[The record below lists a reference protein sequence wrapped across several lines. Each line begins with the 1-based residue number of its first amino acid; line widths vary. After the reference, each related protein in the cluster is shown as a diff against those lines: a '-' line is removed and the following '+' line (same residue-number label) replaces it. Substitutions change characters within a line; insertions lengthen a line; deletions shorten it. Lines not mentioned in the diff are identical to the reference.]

1 MMFKNV
7 QIKAYQIGL
16 VFKNRNLIEILKEG
30 NHWIFG
36 NKSVEVHEMKNQ
48 FTTTE
53 DLNLLLKNEGLNSML
68 EVVDVKDGE
77 IVLVQ
82 ENGIFK
88 EVLNVGQ
95 YAFWKGIL
103 NREFQKIDLTKVEIP
118 QEISKTV
125 LENIKLKSLVRKFVV
140 PSHYKGLLLID
151 GKLSQV
157 LESGIYSFWN
167 NESSIEV
174 KIVDPN
180 YEIKSQFGSHENAN
194 VLIKSEPL
202 KDFLKI
208 IEVKDGEIIL
218 LYENGSLKDVLNVGQ
233 YAFWIDIADREFQ
246 KVNLMKVEI
255 TEDIS
260 KTILENVRMRN
271 YVRKFIVSNQYK
283 GLLLIDGKLTK
294 ILEAGTYY
302 FWNNE
307 ISVEV
312 KAIDM
317 RMQQMEIAGQE
328 LLTKDK
334 AMLRINFYV
343 RFQVENIEKA
353 LMENKEYDK
362 QLYIL
367 MQLALREFVG
377 ALTLDELLVKK
388 DSVGKEILENLGNKA
403 EDLGLKASD
412 AGIRDVIL
420 TGEMKEIMNQVLIAE
435 KKAQANSIMRREE
448 TASTRSLLNT
458 AKLMEENEV
467 LWKLKEM
474 EYMEKIAD
482 KIGDITV
489 SGNSNILSQLKEI
502 FAK

>member
-1 MMFKNV
+1 MIKNV
-7 QIKAYQIGL
+7 QIKAYETGL
-16 VFKNRNLIEILKEG
+16 VFKNGNLTEILKEG
-30 NHWIFG
+30 NYWIFG
-36 NKSVEVHEMKNQ
+36 NKSVEVYDMKSLFKTNN
-48 FTTTE
+48 
-53 DLNLLLKNEGLNSML
+53 DLTLLLKNENLKSLL
-68 EVVDVKDGE
+68 EVVEIKDGE
-77 IVLVQ
+77 IVLVY

-103 NREFQKIDLTKVEIP
+103 NREFQKIDLTKVEI
-118 QEISKTV
+118 
-125 LENIKLKSLVRKFVV
+125 
-140 PSHYKGLLLID
+140 
-151 GKLSQV
+151 
-157 LESGIYSFWN
+157 
-167 NESSIEV
+167 
-174 KIVDPN
+174 
-180 YEIKSQFGSHENAN
+180 
-194 VLIKSEPL
+194 
-202 KDFLKI
+202 
-208 IEVKDGEIIL
+208 
-218 LYENGSLKDVLNVGQ
+218 
-233 YAFWIDIADREFQ
+233 
-246 KVNLMKVEI
+246 
-255 TEDIS
+255 TEKIS
-260 KTILENVRMRN
+260 KTILENMKLKN
-271 YVRKFIVSNQYK
+271 FVRKFVITNQYK
-283 GLLLIDGKLTK
+283 GLLLIDGKLNK

-307 ISVEV
+307 ISIDV
-312 KAIDM
+312 KAVDM
-317 RMQQMEIAGQE
+317 RTQQMEIAGQE

-343 RFQVENIEKA
+343 RFQVENVEKA

-388 DSVGKEILENLGNKA
+388 DAVGKEILGNLGNKA

-458 AKLMEENEV
+458 AKLMEETET

-489 SGNSNILSQLKEI
+489 SGNSNIVSQLKEI

>member
-1 MMFKNV
+1 MLKNV
-7 QIKAYQIGL
+7 QIKAYQVGL
-16 VFKNRNLIEILKEG
+16 VYKNRKLMEILEEG
-30 NHWIFG
+30 NYWVLG
-36 NKSVEVHEMKNQ
+36 NKSVEIHEMKDP
-48 FTTTE
+48 FKTTN
-53 DLNLLLKNEGLNSML
+53 DLNLLLQNENLSSKL
-68 EVVDVKDGE
+68 EVIEVKDGE
-77 IVLVQ
+77 IVLVY

-103 NREFQKIDLTKVEIP
+103 NKEFQKIDMT
-118 QEISKTV
+118 
-125 LENIKLKSLVRKFVV
+125 
-140 PSHYKGLLLID
+140 
-151 GKLSQV
+151 
-157 LESGIYSFWN
+157 
-167 NESSIEV
+167 
-174 KIVDPN
+174 
-180 YEIKSQFGSHENAN
+180 
-194 VLIKSEPL
+194 
-202 KDFLKI
+202 
-208 IEVKDGEIIL
+208 
-218 LYENGSLKDVLNVGQ
+218 
-233 YAFWIDIADREFQ
+233 
-246 KVNLMKVEI
+246 KVEI
-255 TEDIS
+255 TETIS
-260 KTILENVRMRN
+260 KTILENMKLKN
-271 YVRKFIVSNQYK
+271 FTRKFVVTNQYK
-283 GLLLIDGKLTK
+283 GLLFIDGKLDK
-294 ILEAGTYY
+294 VLEAGTYY

-307 ISVEV
+307 TSVEV
-312 KAIDM
+312 RSVDM

-343 RFQVENIEKA
+343 RYQVVDIIKA
-353 LMENKEYDK
+353 LMDNKEYDK

-377 ALTLDELLVKK
+377 ALTLDELLMKK
-388 DSVGKEILENLGNKA
+388 DTVGKEILENLGSKA
-403 EDLGLKASD
+403 EDLGLNAVD

-489 SGNSNILSQLKEI
+489 SGNSNIVSQLKEI
-502 FAK
+502 FTK

>member
-1 MMFKNV
+1 MIKNV
-7 QIKAYQIGL
+7 QINAYETGL
-16 VFKNRNLIEILKEG
+16 VFKNGNLIEILKEG
-30 NHWIFG
+30 NFWIFG
-36 NKSVEVHEMKNQ
+36 NKSVEIYDMRSVFKAD
-48 FTTTE
+48 T
-53 DLNLLLKNEGLNSML
+53 DLTLLLKNESLKSLL
-68 EVVDVKDGE
+68 EIVDVKDGE
-77 IVLVQ
+77 IVLMY

-103 NREFQKIDLTKVEIP
+103 NREFQKIDLTKVEI
-118 QEISKTV
+118 
-125 LENIKLKSLVRKFVV
+125 
-140 PSHYKGLLLID
+140 
-151 GKLSQV
+151 
-157 LESGIYSFWN
+157 
-167 NESSIEV
+167 
-174 KIVDPN
+174 
-180 YEIKSQFGSHENAN
+180 
-194 VLIKSEPL
+194 
-202 KDFLKI
+202 
-208 IEVKDGEIIL
+208 
-218 LYENGSLKDVLNVGQ
+218 
-233 YAFWIDIADREFQ
+233 
-246 KVNLMKVEI
+246 
-255 TEDIS
+255 TEKIS
-260 KTILENVRMRN
+260 KTILENMKLKN
-271 YVRKFIVSNQYK
+271 FVRKFVITNQYK
-283 GLLLIDGKLTK
+283 GLLLIDGKLARV
-294 ILEAGTYY
+294 LEAGTYY

-307 ISVEV
+307 ISMDV
-312 KAIDM
+312 KAIDT

-362 QLYIL
+362 QLYIG

-377 ALTLDELLVKK
+377 ALTLDELLMKK
-388 DSVGKEILENLGNKA
+388 DSVGKEILESLGNKA
-403 EDLGLKASD
+403 QDLGLKVSD

-458 AKLMEENEV
+458 AKLMEENET

-489 SGNSNILSQLKEI
+489 SGNSNIVSQLKEI

>member
-1 MMFKNV
+1 MIKNV
-7 QIKAYQIGL
+7 HIKAYERGL
-16 VFKNRNLIEILKEG
+16 VFKNGNLIDILKEG
-30 NHWIFG
+30 SFWIFG
-36 NKSVEVHEMKNQ
+36 NKSVEIYDMKTLFKTNV
-48 FTTTE
+48 
-53 DLNLLLKNEGLNSML
+53 DLNLLLKNEGLKGML
-68 EVVDVKDGE
+68 EVVEVKDGE
-77 IVLVQ
+77 IVLVY

-95 YAFWKGIL
+95 YAFWKGVF
-103 NREFQKIDLTKVEIP
+103 NREFQKIDLTKVEI
-118 QEISKTV
+118 T
-125 LENIKLKSLVRKFVV
+125 EN
-140 PSHYKGLLLID
+140 
-151 GKLSQV
+151 
-157 LESGIYSFWN
+157 
-167 NESSIEV
+167 
-174 KIVDPN
+174 
-180 YEIKSQFGSHENAN
+180 
-194 VLIKSEPL
+194 
-202 KDFLKI
+202 
-208 IEVKDGEIIL
+208 
-218 LYENGSLKDVLNVGQ
+218 
-233 YAFWIDIADREFQ
+233 
-246 KVNLMKVEI
+246 
-255 TEDIS
+255 IS
-260 KTILENVRMRN
+260 KTILENTKLKGF
-271 YVRKFIVSNQYK
+271 VRKLVVTNQYK
-283 GLLLIDGKLTK
+283 GLLLIDGKLNRV
-294 ILEAGTYY
+294 LEAGTYY

-307 ISVEV
+307 ISIDV
-312 KAIDM
+312 KAIDT

-343 RFQVENIEKA
+343 RFQVENIVKA

-388 DSVGKEILENLGNKA
+388 DSVGKEILQNLGNKA
-403 EDLGLKASD
+403 KDLGLKAAD

-435 KKAQANSIMRREE
+435 KKAQANTIMRREE

-489 SGNSNILSQLKEI
+489 SGNHNIVSQLKDI
-502 FAK
+502 FAR

>member
-7 QIKAYQIGL
+7 QIKAYQVGL
-16 VFKNRNLIEILKEG
+16 VFKNRNLVEILKEG
-30 NHWIFG
+30 NQWIFG
-36 NKSVEVHEMKNQ
+36 NKTVEIHEMKSQ
-48 FTTTE
+48 FKTNE

-68 EVVDVKDGE
+68 EVIEVKDGE
-77 IVLVQ
+77 IVLVH

-95 YAFWKGIL
+95 YAFWKDIVK
-103 NREFQKIDLTKVEIP
+103 REFQKIDLTKVEI
-118 QEISKTV
+118 
-125 LENIKLKSLVRKFVV
+125 
-140 PSHYKGLLLID
+140 
-151 GKLSQV
+151 
-157 LESGIYSFWN
+157 
-167 NESSIEV
+167 
-174 KIVDPN
+174 
-180 YEIKSQFGSHENAN
+180 
-194 VLIKSEPL
+194 
-202 KDFLKI
+202 
-208 IEVKDGEIIL
+208 
-218 LYENGSLKDVLNVGQ
+218 
-233 YAFWIDIADREFQ
+233 
-246 KVNLMKVEI
+246 
-255 TEDIS
+255 TEKIS
-260 KTILENVRMRN
+260 KTILENMKLKN
-271 YVRKFIVSNQYK
+271 FTRKFVVTNQYK
-283 GLLLIDGKLTK
+283 GILLIDGKLTK
-294 ILEAGTYY
+294 VLDAGTYY

-307 ISVEV
+307 ILIEIKS
-312 KAIDM
+312 ADM

-403 EDLGLKASD
+403 EELGLKASD

-489 SGNSNILSQLKEI
+489 SGNSNIVSQLKEI
-502 FAK
+502 FTK

>member
-1 MMFKNV
+1 MLKNV
-7 QIKAYQIGL
+7 QINAYQTGL
-16 VFKNRNLIEILKEG
+16 VFKNGNLIEILKEG
-30 NHWIFG
+30 KHWIYG
-36 NKSVEVHEMKNQ
+36 NKSVEVYDMKSLFKANSD
-48 FTTTE
+48 
-53 DLNLLLKNEGLNSML
+53 DLTLLLKNENLKSML
-68 EVVDVKDGE
+68 EVVEVKDGE
-77 IVLVQ
+77 IVLVF

-103 NREFQKIDLTKVEIP
+103 NRDFQKMDLTKVEI
-118 QEISKTV
+118 
-125 LENIKLKSLVRKFVV
+125 
-140 PSHYKGLLLID
+140 
-151 GKLSQV
+151 
-157 LESGIYSFWN
+157 
-167 NESSIEV
+167 
-174 KIVDPN
+174 
-180 YEIKSQFGSHENAN
+180 
-194 VLIKSEPL
+194 
-202 KDFLKI
+202 
-208 IEVKDGEIIL
+208 
-218 LYENGSLKDVLNVGQ
+218 
-233 YAFWIDIADREFQ
+233 
-246 KVNLMKVEI
+246 
-255 TEDIS
+255 TEKIS
-260 KTILENVRMRN
+260 KTILENMKLKN
-271 YVRKFIVSNQYK
+271 FTRKFVVTNQYK

-312 KAIDM
+312 KAIDV

-343 RFQVENIEKA
+343 RFQVENIKKA

-377 ALTLDELLVKK
+377 ALTLDELLLKK

-403 EDLGLKASD
+403 EELGLKASD

-489 SGNSNILSQLKEI
+489 SGNSNIVSQLKEI

>member
-1 MMFKNV
+1 MIKNV
-7 QIKAYQIGL
+7 QIKANETGL
-16 VFKNRNLIEILKEG
+16 VFKNGNLIDVLKEG
-30 NHWIFG
+30 KYWIFG
-36 NKSVEVHEMKNQ
+36 NKSVEIHEMKNK
-48 FTTTE
+48 FNSE
-53 DLNLLLKNEGLNSML
+53 NDIDLLLKNETLVSML
-68 EVVDVKDGE
+68 EVIEVKDGE
-77 IVLVQ
+77 IVLLY
-82 ENGIFK
+82 EKGIFK

-103 NREFQKIDLTKVEIP
+103 NREFQKIDLTKVEI
-118 QEISKTV
+118 
-125 LENIKLKSLVRKFVV
+125 
-140 PSHYKGLLLID
+140 
-151 GKLSQV
+151 
-157 LESGIYSFWN
+157 
-167 NESSIEV
+167 
-174 KIVDPN
+174 
-180 YEIKSQFGSHENAN
+180 
-194 VLIKSEPL
+194 
-202 KDFLKI
+202 
-208 IEVKDGEIIL
+208 
-218 LYENGSLKDVLNVGQ
+218 
-233 YAFWIDIADREFQ
+233 
-246 KVNLMKVEI
+246 
-255 TEDIS
+255 TEKIS
-260 KTILENVRMRN
+260 KTILENMKLKN
-271 YVRKFIVSNQYK
+271 FIRKFVITNQYK
-283 GLLLIDGKLTK
+283 GLLLIDGKLEK
-294 ILEAGTYY
+294 VLDSGTYY

-307 ISVEV
+307 ISVDV
-312 KAIDM
+312 KSIDT

-388 DSVGKEILENLGNKA
+388 DNVGKEILENLGNKA
-403 EDLGLKASD
+403 DDLGLKVSD

-435 KKAQANSIMRREE
+435 KKAQANTIMRREE

-489 SGNSNILSQLKEI
+489 SGNSNIVSQLKEI

>member
-1 MMFKNV
+1 MIKNV
-7 QIKAYQIGL
+7 QIKAYETGL
-16 VFKNRNLIEILKEG
+16 VFKNGNLIEILKEG
-30 NHWIFG
+30 NFWIFG
-36 NKSVEVHEMKNQ
+36 DKSVEIYDMKSLFKTN
-48 FTTTE
+48 T
-53 DLNLLLKNEGLNSML
+53 DLNLLLKNESLKSML
-68 EVVDVKDGE
+68 EIVEVKDGE
-77 IVLVQ
+77 IVLMY

-88 EVLNVGQ
+88 EILNVGQ

-103 NREFQKIDLTKVEIP
+103 NREFQKIDLTKVEI
-118 QEISKTV
+118 
-125 LENIKLKSLVRKFVV
+125 
-140 PSHYKGLLLID
+140 
-151 GKLSQV
+151 
-157 LESGIYSFWN
+157 
-167 NESSIEV
+167 
-174 KIVDPN
+174 
-180 YEIKSQFGSHENAN
+180 
-194 VLIKSEPL
+194 
-202 KDFLKI
+202 
-208 IEVKDGEIIL
+208 
-218 LYENGSLKDVLNVGQ
+218 
-233 YAFWIDIADREFQ
+233 
-246 KVNLMKVEI
+246 
-255 TEDIS
+255 TEKIS
-260 KTILENVRMRN
+260 KTILENIKLKN
-271 YVRKFIVSNQYK
+271 FVRKFVITNQYK

-307 ISVEV
+307 ISIDV
-312 KAIDM
+312 KAIDT

-343 RFQVENIEKA
+343 RYQVENIEKA

-377 ALTLDELLVKK
+377 ALTLDELLLKK
-388 DSVGKEILENLGNKA
+388 DAVGKEILENLGNKA
-403 EDLGLKASD
+403 EELGLKASD

-489 SGNSNILSQLKEI
+489 SGNSNIVSQLKEI

>member
-1 MMFKNV
+1 MIKNV
-7 QIKAYQIGL
+7 QIKAYETGL
-16 VFKNRNLIEILKEG
+16 VFRNGNLIEILREG
-30 NHWIFG
+30 NFWMFG
-36 NKSVEVHEMKNQ
+36 NKSVEIYDMKSL
-48 FTTTE
+48 FKSDT
-53 DLNLLLKNEGLNSML
+53 DLNLLLKNDSLKSLL
-68 EVVDVKDGE
+68 EVVEVKDGE
-77 IVLVQ
+77 IVLMY

-88 EVLNVGQ
+88 EVLSVGQ

-103 NREFQKIDLTKVEIP
+103 NREFQKIDLTKVEI
-118 QEISKTV
+118 
-125 LENIKLKSLVRKFVV
+125 
-140 PSHYKGLLLID
+140 
-151 GKLSQV
+151 
-157 LESGIYSFWN
+157 
-167 NESSIEV
+167 
-174 KIVDPN
+174 
-180 YEIKSQFGSHENAN
+180 
-194 VLIKSEPL
+194 
-202 KDFLKI
+202 
-208 IEVKDGEIIL
+208 
-218 LYENGSLKDVLNVGQ
+218 
-233 YAFWIDIADREFQ
+233 
-246 KVNLMKVEI
+246 
-255 TEDIS
+255 TEKIS
-260 KTILENVRMRN
+260 KTILENIKLKN
-271 YVRKFIVSNQYK
+271 FVRKFVITNQYK
-283 GLLLIDGKLTK
+283 GLLLIDGKLNK

-307 ISVEV
+307 ISIEV
-312 KAIDM
+312 KSVDV

-362 QLYIL
+362 QLYVL

-377 ALTLDELLVKK
+377 VLTLDELLEKK

-403 EDLGLKASD
+403 EELGLKTSD

-489 SGNSNILSQLKEI
+489 SGNSNIVSQLKEI
-502 FAK
+502 FTK

>member
-1 MMFKNV
+1 M
-7 QIKAYQIGL
+7 
-16 VFKNRNLIEILKEG
+16 
-30 NHWIFG
+30 
-36 NKSVEVHEMKNQ
+36 
-48 FTTTE
+48 
-53 DLNLLLKNEGLNSML
+53 
-68 EVVDVKDGE
+68 
-77 IVLVQ
+77 
-82 ENGIFK
+82 
-88 EVLNVGQ
+88 
-95 YAFWKGIL
+95 
-103 NREFQKIDLTKVEIP
+103 
-118 QEISKTV
+118 
-125 LENIKLKSLVRKFVV
+125 
-140 PSHYKGLLLID
+140 LID
-151 GKLSQV
+151 GKLTQV
-157 LESGIYSFWN
+157 LESGTYSFWN
-167 NESSIEV
+167 NETSVDI
-174 KIVDPN
+174 KIIDPN
-180 YEIKSQFGSHENAN
+180 YEIKSQFATHENVA
-194 VLIKSEPL
+194 VLLKNETLKSLLE
-202 KDFLKI
+202 I
-208 IEVKDGEIIL
+208 VEVKDGEIIL
-218 LYENGSLKDVLNVGQ
+218 VYENGTLKDVLNVGQ
-233 YAFWIDIADREFQ
+233 YAFWLGITDKEFQ
-246 KVNLMKVEI
+246 KEDLTKVEI
-255 TEDIS
+255 TEGIS
-260 KTILENVRMRN
+260 NTILENARLRN
-271 YVRKFIVSNQYK
+271 YVRKFIVSNQHT

-388 DSVGKEILENLGNKA
+388 DAVGKEILGNLGDKA
-403 EDLGLKASD
+403 GDLGLKASD

>member
-1 MMFKNV
+1 MIKNV
-7 QIKAYQIGL
+7 QIKAYERGL
-16 VFKNRNLIEILKEG
+16 VFKNGNLIEILNEG
-30 NHWIFG
+30 NFWIFG
-36 NKSVEVHEMKNQ
+36 NKSVEIYDMKYLFESNI
-48 FTTTE
+48 
-53 DLNLLLKNEGLNSML
+53 DLNLLLKNESLKSML
-68 EVVDVKDGE
+68 EVIEVKDGE
-77 IVLVQ
+77 IVLMY

-103 NREFQKIDLTKVEIP
+103 NREFQKVDLTKVEI
-118 QEISKTV
+118 T
-125 LENIKLKSLVRKFVV
+125 EN
-140 PSHYKGLLLID
+140 
-151 GKLSQV
+151 
-157 LESGIYSFWN
+157 
-167 NESSIEV
+167 
-174 KIVDPN
+174 
-180 YEIKSQFGSHENAN
+180 
-194 VLIKSEPL
+194 
-202 KDFLKI
+202 
-208 IEVKDGEIIL
+208 
-218 LYENGSLKDVLNVGQ
+218 
-233 YAFWIDIADREFQ
+233 
-246 KVNLMKVEI
+246 
-255 TEDIS
+255 IS
-260 KTILENVRMRN
+260 KTILENAKLKSF
-271 YVRKFIVSNQYK
+271 VRKFVITNQYK
-283 GLLLIDGKLTK
+283 GLLLIDGKLNR

-307 ISVEV
+307 ISIEV
-312 KAIDM
+312 KAIDT

-343 RFQVENIEKA
+343 RFQVENIVKA
-353 LMENKEYDK
+353 IMGNKEYDK

-377 ALTLDELLVKK
+377 ALTLDELLMKK

-458 AKLMEENEV
+458 AKLMEENDV

-489 SGNSNILSQLKEI
+489 SGNSNIVSQLKEI

>member
-1 MMFKNV
+1 MIKNV
-7 QIKAYQIGL
+7 QIKAYERGL
-16 VFKNRNLIEILKEG
+16 IFKNGNLIDILKEG
-30 NHWIFG
+30 SYWVFG
-36 NKSVEVHEMKNQ
+36 NKSVEIFDMKVL
-48 FTTTE
+48 FTPNN
-53 DLNLLLKNEGLNSML
+53 DLSLLLKNEGLKSML
-68 EVVDVKDGE
+68 EVIEVKDGE
-77 IVLVQ
+77 IVLMY

-103 NREFQKIDLTKVEIP
+103 NREFQKVDLTKVEIT
-118 QEISKTV
+118 ENISKTI
-125 LENIKLKSLVRKFVV
+125 LEHLKMKSFVRKFVIINQ
-140 PSHYKGLLLID
+140 YKGILLID
-151 GKLSQV
+151 GKLDRI
-157 LESGIYSFWN
+157 LES
-167 NESSIEV
+167 
-174 KIVDPN
+174 
-180 YEIKSQFGSHENAN
+180 
-194 VLIKSEPL
+194 
-202 KDFLKI
+202 
-208 IEVKDGEIIL
+208 
-218 LYENGSLKDVLNVGQ
+218 
-233 YAFWIDIADREFQ
+233 
-246 KVNLMKVEI
+246 
-255 TEDIS
+255 
-260 KTILENVRMRN
+260 
-271 YVRKFIVSNQYK
+271 
-283 GLLLIDGKLTK
+283 
-294 ILEAGTYY
+294 GTYY

-307 ISVEV
+307 TSIEV
-312 KAIDM
+312 KAIDT

-343 RFQVENIEKA
+343 RYQVENIVKA
-353 LMENKEYDK
+353 MTENKEYDK

-377 ALTLDELLVKK
+377 ALTLDELLLKK
-388 DSVGKEILENLGNKA
+388 DTVGKEILENLGNKG
-403 EDLGLKASD
+403 ESLGLNVSD
-412 AGIRDVIL
+412 TGIRDVIL

-489 SGNSNILSQLKEI
+489 SGNSNIVSQLKEI

>member
-1 MMFKNV
+1 MLKNV
-7 QIKAYQIGL
+7 QINAYQTGL
-16 VFKNRNLIEILKEG
+16 VFKNGNLIEILKEG
-30 NHWIFG
+30 KHWIYG
-36 NKSVEVHEMKNQ
+36 NKSVEVYDMKSLFKANSD
-48 FTTTE
+48 
-53 DLNLLLKNEGLNSML
+53 DLTLLLKNENLKSML
-68 EVVDVKDGE
+68 EVVEVKDGE
-77 IVLVQ
+77 IVLVF

-103 NREFQKIDLTKVEIP
+103 NRDFQKMDLTKVEI
-118 QEISKTV
+118 
-125 LENIKLKSLVRKFVV
+125 
-140 PSHYKGLLLID
+140 
-151 GKLSQV
+151 
-157 LESGIYSFWN
+157 
-167 NESSIEV
+167 
-174 KIVDPN
+174 
-180 YEIKSQFGSHENAN
+180 
-194 VLIKSEPL
+194 
-202 KDFLKI
+202 
-208 IEVKDGEIIL
+208 
-218 LYENGSLKDVLNVGQ
+218 
-233 YAFWIDIADREFQ
+233 
-246 KVNLMKVEI
+246 
-255 TEDIS
+255 TEKIS
-260 KTILENVRMRN
+260 KTILENMKLKN
-271 YVRKFIVSNQYK
+271 FTRKFVVTNQYK

-294 ILEAGTYY
+294 VLEAGTYY

-312 KAIDM
+312 KAIDV

-377 ALTLDELLVKK
+377 ALTLDELLLKK

-403 EDLGLKASD
+403 EELGLKASD

-489 SGNSNILSQLKEI
+489 SGNSNIVSQLKEI

>member
-1 MMFKNV
+1 MIKNV
-7 QIKAYQIGL
+7 LIKAYERGL
-16 VFKNRNLIEILKEG
+16 VFKNGNLIDILKEG
-30 NHWIFG
+30 SFWVFG
-36 NKSVEVHEMKNQ
+36 NKSVEIYDMKTLFKTNI
-48 FTTTE
+48 
-53 DLNLLLKNEGLNSML
+53 DLNLLLKNEGLKAML
-68 EVVDVKDGE
+68 EVVEVKDGE
-77 IVLVQ
+77 IVLVY

-95 YAFWKGIL
+95 YAFWKGIF
-103 NREFQKIDLTKVEIP
+103 NREFQKIDLTKVEIT
-118 QEISKTV
+118 ENISKNI
-125 LENIKLKSLVRKFVV
+125 LENAKLKSFVRKFT
-140 PSHYKGLLLID
+140 
-151 GKLSQV
+151 
-157 LESGIYSFWN
+157 
-167 NESSIEV
+167 
-174 KIVDPN
+174 
-180 YEIKSQFGSHENAN
+180 
-194 VLIKSEPL
+194 
-202 KDFLKI
+202 
-208 IEVKDGEIIL
+208 
-218 LYENGSLKDVLNVGQ
+218 
-233 YAFWIDIADREFQ
+233 
-246 KVNLMKVEI
+246 I
-255 TEDIS
+255 T
-260 KTILENVRMRN
+260 
-271 YVRKFIVSNQYK
+271 NQYK
-283 GLLLIDGKLTK
+283 GLLLIDGKLDRV
-294 ILEAGTYY
+294 LEAGTYY

-312 KAIDM
+312 KAIDT

-343 RFQVENIEKA
+343 RFQVENIVKA

-377 ALTLDELLVKK
+377 ALTLDELLLKK
-388 DSVGKEILENLGNKA
+388 DCVGKEILQNLGNKA
-403 EDLGLKASD
+403 EDLGLKAAD

-435 KKAQANSIMRREE
+435 KKAQANTIIRREE

-489 SGNSNILSQLKEI
+489 SGNHNIVSQLKEI
-502 FAK
+502 FTK

>member
-7 QIKAYQIGL
+7 QIKAYQVGL

-48 FTTTE
+48 FKTTE
-53 DLNLLLKNEGLNSML
+53 DLSLLLKNEGLNSML
-68 EVVDVKDGE
+68 EIVDVKDGE

-95 YAFWKGIL
+95 YAFWKGVL
-103 NREFQKIDLTKVEIP
+103 NREFQKVDLTKVEI
-118 QEISKTV
+118 
-125 LENIKLKSLVRKFVV
+125 
-140 PSHYKGLLLID
+140 
-151 GKLSQV
+151 
-157 LESGIYSFWN
+157 
-167 NESSIEV
+167 
-174 KIVDPN
+174 
-180 YEIKSQFGSHENAN
+180 
-194 VLIKSEPL
+194 
-202 KDFLKI
+202 
-208 IEVKDGEIIL
+208 
-218 LYENGSLKDVLNVGQ
+218 
-233 YAFWIDIADREFQ
+233 
-246 KVNLMKVEI
+246 
-255 TEDIS
+255 TEKIS
-260 KTILENVRMRN
+260 KTILENMKLKN
-271 YVRKFIVSNQYK
+271 FTRKFVVTNQYK

-294 ILEAGTYY
+294 VLDAGTYY

>member
-1 MMFKNV
+1 MLKNV
-7 QIKAYQIGL
+7 QIKAYQVGL
-16 VFKNRNLIEILKEG
+16 VYKNRKLMEILEEG
-30 NHWIFG
+30 NYWVLG
-36 NKSVEVHEMKNQ
+36 NKSIEIHEMKDP
-48 FTTTE
+48 FKTTN
-53 DLNLLLKNEGLNSML
+53 DLNLLLQNENLSSKL
-68 EVVDVKDGE
+68 EVIEVKDGE
-77 IVLVQ
+77 IVLVY

-103 NREFQKIDLTKVEIP
+103 NKEFQKIDMTKVEIT
-118 QEISKTV
+118 ENISTTI
-125 LENIKLKSLVRKFVV
+125 LENIKLRNFTRKFVV
-140 PSHYKGLLLID
+140 TNQHKGLLLVD
-151 GKLSQV
+151 GKL
-157 LESGIYSFWN
+157 
-167 NESSIEV
+167 
-174 KIVDPN
+174 D
-180 YEIKSQFGSHENAN
+180 
-194 VLIKSEPL
+194 
-202 KDFLKI
+202 
-208 IEVKDGEIIL
+208 
-218 LYENGSLKDVLNVGQ
+218 
-233 YAFWIDIADREFQ
+233 
-246 KVNLMKVEI
+246 KV
-255 TEDIS
+255 
-260 KTILENVRMRN
+260 
-271 YVRKFIVSNQYK
+271 
-283 GLLLIDGKLTK
+283 
-294 ILEAGTYY
+294 LEAGTYY

-307 ISVEV
+307 TSVEV
-312 KAIDM
+312 RSNDM

-343 RFQVENIEKA
+343 RYQVADIIKA

-377 ALTLDELLVKK
+377 ALTLDELLLKK
-388 DSVGKEILENLGNKA
+388 DTVGKEILENLGNKA
-403 EDLGLKASD
+403 EDLGLKAVD

-489 SGNSNILSQLKEI
+489 SGNSNIVSQLKEI
-502 FAK
+502 FTK

>member
-1 MMFKNV
+1 MMVKNV
-7 QIKAYQIGL
+7 QIKAYQVGL
-16 VFKNRNLIEILKEG
+16 VFKNRNLITILKEG
-30 NHWIFG
+30 NYWLFG
-36 NKSVEVHEMKNQ
+36 NKSVEVFETKAQ
-48 FTTTE
+48 FKTGE
-53 DLNLLLKNEGLNSML
+53 DLNLLLKNTDLASMID
-68 EVVDVKDGE
+68 VVEVKDGE
-77 IVLVQ
+77 IVLVY

-95 YAFWKGIL
+95 YAFWKGVL
-103 NREFQKIDLTKVEIP
+103 NREFQKIDLTKVEI
-118 QEISKTV
+118 T
-125 LENIKLKSLVRKFVV
+125 EN
-140 PSHYKGLLLID
+140 
-151 GKLSQV
+151 
-157 LESGIYSFWN
+157 
-167 NESSIEV
+167 
-174 KIVDPN
+174 
-180 YEIKSQFGSHENAN
+180 
-194 VLIKSEPL
+194 
-202 KDFLKI
+202 
-208 IEVKDGEIIL
+208 
-218 LYENGSLKDVLNVGQ
+218 
-233 YAFWIDIADREFQ
+233 
-246 KVNLMKVEI
+246 
-255 TEDIS
+255 IS
-260 KTILENVRMRN
+260 KTILENLKLKSF
-271 YVRKFIVSNQYK
+271 VRKFVVANQYK
-283 GLLLIDGKLTK
+283 GILLIDSKLTQ

-307 ISVEV
+307 ISIEV
-312 KAIDM
+312 KSIDT

-377 ALTLDELLVKK
+377 ALTLDELLLKK

-403 EDLGLKASD
+403 ENLGLKASD

-458 AKLMEENEV
+458 AKLMEENET

-474 EYMEKIAD
+474 EYMEKIAE

-489 SGNSNILSQLKEI
+489 SGNSNIVSQLKEI
-502 FAK
+502 FTK

>member
-1 MMFKNV
+1 MIKNV
-7 QIKAYQIGL
+7 QIEAYQVGL

-36 NKSVEVHEMKNQ
+36 NKSVETYEMKTLLKAND
-48 FTTTE
+48 
-53 DLNLLLKNEGLNSML
+53 DLILLLKNEELNEML
-68 EVVDVKDGE
+68 EIVEVKDGE
-77 IVLVQ
+77 LVLIY

-88 EVLNVGQ
+88 EVLHVGQ
-95 YAFWKGIL
+95 YAVWKGVM
-103 NREFQKIDLTKVEIP
+103 NREFQKVDLTKV
-118 QEISKTV
+118 
-125 LENIKLKSLVRKFVV
+125 
-140 PSHYKGLLLID
+140 D
-151 GKLSQV
+151 
-157 LESGIYSFWN
+157 
-167 NESSIEV
+167 
-174 KIVDPN
+174 
-180 YEIKSQFGSHENAN
+180 
-194 VLIKSEPL
+194 
-202 KDFLKI
+202 
-208 IEVKDGEIIL
+208 
-218 LYENGSLKDVLNVGQ
+218 
-233 YAFWIDIADREFQ
+233 
-246 KVNLMKVEI
+246 I
-255 TEDIS
+255 TEKIS
-260 KTILENVRMRN
+260 KTILENARLKN
-271 YVRKFIVSNQYK
+271 LTRKFVVTNQYK
-283 GLLLIDGKLTK
+283 GLLIIDGKLTK
-294 ILEAGTYY
+294 VLEAGTYY
-302 FWNNE
+302 FWLNE
-307 ISVEV
+307 VSVEV
-312 KAIDM
+312 KSVDT

-343 RFQVENIEKA
+343 RYQVENIVKA
-353 LMENKEYDK
+353 LMDNKDYDK

-377 ALTLDELLVKK
+377 ALTLDELLLKK
-388 DSVGKEILENLGNKA
+388 DSVGKEILENLGHKA
-403 EDLGLKASD
+403 DDLGLKATD

-489 SGNSNILSQLKEI
+489 SGNSNIVTQLKEI

>member
-1 MMFKNV
+1 MMVKNV
-7 QIKAYQIGL
+7 QIKAYQVGL
-16 VFKNRNLIEILKEG
+16 VFKNRNLITILKEG
-30 NHWIFG
+30 NYWLFG
-36 NKSVEVHEMKNQ
+36 NKSVEVFETKAQ
-48 FTTTE
+48 FKTGE
-53 DLNLLLKNEGLNSML
+53 DLNLLLKNTDLASMID
-68 EVVDVKDGE
+68 VVEVKDGE
-77 IVLVQ
+77 IVLVY

-95 YAFWKGIL
+95 YAFWKGVL
-103 NREFQKIDLTKVEIP
+103 KREFQKIDLTKVEI
-118 QEISKTV
+118 
-125 LENIKLKSLVRKFVV
+125 
-140 PSHYKGLLLID
+140 
-151 GKLSQV
+151 
-157 LESGIYSFWN
+157 
-167 NESSIEV
+167 
-174 KIVDPN
+174 
-180 YEIKSQFGSHENAN
+180 
-194 VLIKSEPL
+194 
-202 KDFLKI
+202 
-208 IEVKDGEIIL
+208 
-218 LYENGSLKDVLNVGQ
+218 
-233 YAFWIDIADREFQ
+233 
-246 KVNLMKVEI
+246 
-255 TEDIS
+255 TEKIS
-260 KTILENVRMRN
+260 KTILENLKLKSF
-271 YVRKFIVSNQYK
+271 VRKFVVPNQYK
-283 GLLLIDGKLTK
+283 GLLLIDGKLTQ

-307 ISVEV
+307 TSVET
-312 KAIDM
+312 KTIDT

-343 RFQVENIEKA
+343 CYQVEDVVKA
-353 LMENKEYDK
+353 LMDNKEYDK

-388 DSVGKEILENLGNKA
+388 DSVGKEILENLGKKA

-458 AKLMEENEV
+458 AKLMEENET

-474 EYMEKIAD
+474 EYMEKIAE

-489 SGNSNILSQLKEI
+489 SGNSNIVSQLKEI

>member
-1 MMFKNV
+1 MIKNV
-7 QIKAYQIGL
+7 QIKAYEIGL
-16 VFKNRNLIEILKEG
+16 VFKNGNLIEILKEG
-30 NHWIFG
+30 NYWIFG
-36 NKSVEVHEMKNQ
+36 NKSVEVYDMKSLFKSN
-48 FTTTE
+48 T
-53 DLNLLLKNEGLNSML
+53 DLTLLLKNESLKSML
-68 EVVDVKDGE
+68 EVVEVKDGE
-77 IVLVQ
+77 IVLMY

-103 NREFQKIDLTKVEIP
+103 NREFQKIDL
-118 QEISKTV
+118 
-125 LENIKLKSLVRKFVV
+125 
-140 PSHYKGLLLID
+140 
-151 GKLSQV
+151 
-157 LESGIYSFWN
+157 
-167 NESSIEV
+167 
-174 KIVDPN
+174 
-180 YEIKSQFGSHENAN
+180 
-194 VLIKSEPL
+194 
-202 KDFLKI
+202 
-208 IEVKDGEIIL
+208 
-218 LYENGSLKDVLNVGQ
+218 
-233 YAFWIDIADREFQ
+233 
-246 KVNLMKVEI
+246 MKVEI
-255 TEDIS
+255 TEKIS
-260 KTILENVRMRN
+260 KTILENMKLKN
-271 YVRKFIVSNQYK
+271 FVRKFVITNQYK
-283 GLLLIDGKLTK
+283 GLLLIDGKLNK

-307 ISVEV
+307 ISIDV
-312 KAIDM
+312 KAIDT
-317 RMQQMEIAGQE
+317 RTQQMEIAGQE

-343 RFQVENIEKA
+343 RFQVENVEKA

-388 DSVGKEILENLGNKA
+388 DAVGKEILENLGNKA

-458 AKLMEENEV
+458 AKLMEENET

-489 SGNSNILSQLKEI
+489 SGNSNIVSQLKEI

>member
-1 MMFKNV
+1 MKNV
-7 QIKAYQIGL
+7 QIKAYETGL
-16 VFKNRNLIEILKEG
+16 VFKNGNLTEILRQG
-30 NHWIFG
+30 NFWIFG
-36 NKSVEVHEMKNQ
+36 NKSVEIYDMKSLFKSN
-48 FTTTE
+48 T
-53 DLNLLLKNEGLNSML
+53 DLNLLLKNESLKSL
-68 EVVDVKDGE
+68 LDVVEVKDGE
-77 IVLVQ
+77 IVLMY
-82 ENGIFK
+82 ENRIFK

-103 NREFQKIDLTKVEIP
+103 NREFQKIDLTKVEI
-118 QEISKTV
+118 
-125 LENIKLKSLVRKFVV
+125 
-140 PSHYKGLLLID
+140 
-151 GKLSQV
+151 
-157 LESGIYSFWN
+157 
-167 NESSIEV
+167 
-174 KIVDPN
+174 
-180 YEIKSQFGSHENAN
+180 
-194 VLIKSEPL
+194 
-202 KDFLKI
+202 
-208 IEVKDGEIIL
+208 
-218 LYENGSLKDVLNVGQ
+218 
-233 YAFWIDIADREFQ
+233 
-246 KVNLMKVEI
+246 
-255 TEDIS
+255 TEKIS
-260 KTILENVRMRN
+260 KTILENMKLKN
-271 YVRKFIVSNQYK
+271 FVRKFVVTNQYK
-283 GLLLIDGKLTK
+283 GLLLIDGKLIK
-294 ILEAGTYY
+294 VLEAGTYY

-307 ISVEV
+307 ISIDV
-312 KAIDM
+312 KSVDV

-377 ALTLDELLVKK
+377 TLTLDELLVKK

-403 EDLGLKASD
+403 EELGLKASD

-489 SGNSNILSQLKEI
+489 SGNSNIVSQLKEI
-502 FAK
+502 FTK

>member
-1 MMFKNV
+1 MIKNV
-7 QIKAYQIGL
+7 QIKAYETGL
-16 VFKNRNLIEILKEG
+16 VFRNGNLIEILREG
-30 NHWIFG
+30 DFWMFG
-36 NKSVEVHEMKNQ
+36 NKSVEIYDMKSLFKSN
-48 FTTTE
+48 T
-53 DLNLLLKNEGLNSML
+53 DLNLLLKNESLKSLL
-68 EVVDVKDGE
+68 EVVEVKDGE
-77 IVLVQ
+77 IVLVY

-95 YAFWKGIL
+95 YAFWKGVL
-103 NREFQKIDLTKVEIP
+103 NREFQKIDLTKVEI
-118 QEISKTV
+118 
-125 LENIKLKSLVRKFVV
+125 
-140 PSHYKGLLLID
+140 
-151 GKLSQV
+151 
-157 LESGIYSFWN
+157 
-167 NESSIEV
+167 
-174 KIVDPN
+174 
-180 YEIKSQFGSHENAN
+180 
-194 VLIKSEPL
+194 
-202 KDFLKI
+202 
-208 IEVKDGEIIL
+208 
-218 LYENGSLKDVLNVGQ
+218 
-233 YAFWIDIADREFQ
+233 
-246 KVNLMKVEI
+246 
-255 TEDIS
+255 TEKIS
-260 KTILENVRMRN
+260 KTILENMKLKN
-271 YVRKFIVSNQYK
+271 FVRKFVVANQYK
-283 GLLLIDGKLTK
+283 GLLLIDGKLIK
-294 ILEAGTYY
+294 VLEAGTYY

-307 ISVEV
+307 TSIEV
-312 KAIDM
+312 KSVDV

-388 DSVGKEILENLGNKA
+388 DSVGKEILENLGNKG
-403 EDLGLKASD
+403 EELGLKASD

-489 SGNSNILSQLKEI
+489 SGNSNIVSQLKEI
-502 FAK
+502 FTK

>member
-7 QIKAYQIGL
+7 QIKAYQVGL

-36 NKSVEVHEMKNQ
+36 NKSVEIHEMKNQ
-48 FTTTE
+48 FRTTE
-53 DLNLLLKNEGLNSML
+53 DLNLLLKNESLNSML
-68 EVVDVKDGE
+68 EVVEVKDGE

-95 YAFWKGIL
+95 YAFWKDVL
-103 NREFQKIDLTKVEIP
+103 NREFQEVDLTKVEI
-118 QEISKTV
+118 
-125 LENIKLKSLVRKFVV
+125 
-140 PSHYKGLLLID
+140 
-151 GKLSQV
+151 
-157 LESGIYSFWN
+157 
-167 NESSIEV
+167 
-174 KIVDPN
+174 
-180 YEIKSQFGSHENAN
+180 
-194 VLIKSEPL
+194 
-202 KDFLKI
+202 
-208 IEVKDGEIIL
+208 
-218 LYENGSLKDVLNVGQ
+218 
-233 YAFWIDIADREFQ
+233 
-246 KVNLMKVEI
+246 
-255 TEDIS
+255 TEKIS
-260 KTILENVRMRN
+260 KTILENMKLKN
-271 YVRKFIVSNQYK
+271 FTRKFVVTNQYK
-283 GLLLIDGKLTK
+283 GLLLIDGKLAK
-294 ILEAGTYY
+294 VLEAGTYY

-312 KAIDM
+312 KAIDT

-334 AMLRINFYV
+334 TMLRINFYV
-343 RFQVENIEKA
+343 RFQVENIVKA

-388 DSVGKEILENLGNKA
+388 DSIGKEILENLGNKA
-403 EDLGLKASD
+403 EDLGLKAFD

-482 KIGDITV
+482 KIGDITI

>member
-7 QIKAYQIGL
+7 QIKAYQVGL

-36 NKSVEVHEMKNQ
+36 NKSVEIHEMKNQ

-53 DLNLLLKNEGLNSML
+53 DLNLLLKNESLNSMM
-68 EVVDVKDGE
+68 EVIDVKDGE
-77 IVLVQ
+77 IVLVH

-95 YAFWKGIL
+95 YAFWKGVL
-103 NREFQKIDLTKVEIP
+103 NREFQKVDLTKV
-118 QEISKTV
+118 
-125 LENIKLKSLVRKFVV
+125 
-140 PSHYKGLLLID
+140 D
-151 GKLSQV
+151 
-157 LESGIYSFWN
+157 
-167 NESSIEV
+167 
-174 KIVDPN
+174 
-180 YEIKSQFGSHENAN
+180 
-194 VLIKSEPL
+194 
-202 KDFLKI
+202 
-208 IEVKDGEIIL
+208 
-218 LYENGSLKDVLNVGQ
+218 
-233 YAFWIDIADREFQ
+233 
-246 KVNLMKVEI
+246 I
-255 TEDIS
+255 TEKIS
-260 KTILENVRMRN
+260 KTILENMKLKN
-271 YVRKFIVSNQYK
+271 FTRKFVVTNQYK

-307 ISVEV
+307 ISIEV
-312 KAIDM
+312 KVIDT

-403 EDLGLKASD
+403 EELGLKASD

>member
-1 MMFKNV
+1 MIKNV
-7 QIKAYQIGL
+7 QIKAYETGL
-16 VFKNRNLIEILKEG
+16 VFKNGNLIEILREG
-30 NHWIFG
+30 NFWMFG
-36 NKSVEVHEMKNQ
+36 NKSVEIYDMKSLFKSN
-48 FTTTE
+48 T
-53 DLNLLLKNEGLNSML
+53 DLNLLLKNESLKSLL
-68 EVVDVKDGE
+68 EVVEVKDGE
-77 IVLVQ
+77 IVPMY

-95 YAFWKGIL
+95 YAFWKGVL
-103 NREFQKIDLTKVEIP
+103 NREFQKIDLTKVEI
-118 QEISKTV
+118 
-125 LENIKLKSLVRKFVV
+125 
-140 PSHYKGLLLID
+140 
-151 GKLSQV
+151 
-157 LESGIYSFWN
+157 
-167 NESSIEV
+167 
-174 KIVDPN
+174 
-180 YEIKSQFGSHENAN
+180 
-194 VLIKSEPL
+194 
-202 KDFLKI
+202 
-208 IEVKDGEIIL
+208 
-218 LYENGSLKDVLNVGQ
+218 
-233 YAFWIDIADREFQ
+233 
-246 KVNLMKVEI
+246 
-255 TEDIS
+255 TEKIS
-260 KTILENVRMRN
+260 KTILENMKLKN
-271 YVRKFIVSNQYK
+271 FVRKFVVTNQYK
-283 GLLLIDGKLTK
+283 GLLLIDGKLIK

-307 ISVEV
+307 ISIDV
-312 KAIDM
+312 KSVDV

-448 TASTRSLLNT
+448 TASTRNLLNT

-489 SGNSNILSQLKEI
+489 SGNSNIVSQLKEI
-502 FAK
+502 FTK